1 MNKKRKLILWLSLAL
16 VLAVAALGG
25 VYAFQGGQAA
35 YLRFGDNPKLPTL
48 SFYTTGLA
56 STPQMPFW
64 AGVRSGEITSLMN
77 LEVHQ
82 WKDLDG
88 LRATVLAGKGDIW
101 LGHIEGFAQ
110 ARMQGAPISLLAVTG
125 WRKLYFLSKDPALK
139 TIADFKGKMV
149 PFTPPASPGVAVMR
163 SLMQKGAPRFQFA
176 PYEPKRLAM
185 SLVEGKI
192 NWAFA
197 PEPLVSVLLAKVPG
211 LEVVGSLED
220 LYGRLN
226 HCPKRMPIAGIAMN
240 SHTLAKYPALAK
252 ELTRIM
258 VKQAKILAENPVS
271 GIDALPRSFEKFAPK
286 KIVENSLKRDLILAR
301 PAAESIP
308 EIRAYLK
315 MLLPEKMNQNH
326 GSLLKGDFI
335 AK

>member
-1 MNKKRKLILWLSLAL
+1 MNKKPKLILWLSLAL

-35 YLRFGDNPKLPTL
+35 TLHFGNNPKLPTL

-77 LEVHQ
+77 LEVHL

-110 ARMQGAPISLLAVTG
+110 ARLQGAPVSLLAVTG
-125 WRKLYFLSKDPALK
+125 WRKLYFLSKDPALQ
-139 TIADFKGKMV
+139 TIEDFKGRVV
-149 PFTPPASPGVAVMR
+149 PFTPPASPGVPVMR
-163 SLMQKGAPRFQFA
+163 SLMQKGAPELNFD

-185 SLVEGKI
+185 SLIEGKI

-197 PEPLVSVLLAKVPG
+197 PEPMVSVLLAKVPG
-211 LEVVGSLED
+211 LKVVGSLED
-220 LYGRLN
+220 LYGRLTN
-226 HCPKRMPIAGIAMN
+226 GPKRMPIAGIAMN
-240 SHTLAKYPALAK
+240 TRTLAKYPALADK
-252 ELTRIM
+252 LNRIM
-258 VKQAKILAENPVS
+258 VRQADILAENPAA
-271 GIDALPRSFEKFAPK
+271 GIAALPKSFEKFVPK
-286 KIVENSLKRDLILAR
+286 KIVENSLKRDLLLVK
-301 PAAESIP
+301 PALEATP
-308 EIRAYLK
+308 EIEQYLR
-315 MLLPEKMNQNH
+315 MLLPEKMNENN
-326 GSLLKGDFI
+326 GAFLKGDFI